1 MTPEVFSFDPYLT
14 SFLKGNWQTL
24 LLLFGLLKG
33 LAVLTPG
40 TTDDKIITM
49 IQNIFTQ
56 TKNGEKE

>member
-1 MTPEVFSFDPYLT
+1 MNVFSFDPYLAE
-14 SFLKGNWQTL
+14 FLKGNWQTI

-49 IQNIFTQ
+49 IQNLFTR
-56 TKNGEKE
+56 KKKEDE